1 MGNSNTFEID
11 IRNSFFLFQIRIW
24 HTICMSNLI
33 GSTRICYKNSWIRLN
48 STLRLCQ
55 IHLFVSKT
63 RSNIKIWNKPN
74 VLGIFFSDTFN
85 FYLTI
90 KKKFIGQ
97 IFLNSE
103 IFWFKVCMFF
113 TFFMHFFIDK
123 SFIWIRVRKK
133 LVFLY
138 FSKY

>member
-24 HTICMSNLI
+24 HTICMSILI
-33 GSTRICYKNSWIRLN
+33 GSTRICYKNSLIRLN

-123 SFIWIRVRKK
+123 SVNS
-133 LVFLY
+133 L
-138 FSKY
+138 S